1 MNLSIVI
8 ENDEDR
14 RNIDELLEQINAKIL
29 FHPPKNSPYFEFKEN
44 KLRFFFD
51 LENSQPL
58 DIDFLKGSMGWRLKR
73 TDHEKLLKKA
83 VGKTDKPLTI
93 FDGTAGFLSDT
104 LILLALGHKVIACE
118 QSKILFV
125 LLKDAIRRAKDALPY
140 LDNLKIYNDNSINLY
155 KNLENIDLVFLD
167 PMYPEPKKHVL
178 RSGNMS
184 SIRKILNIESIDD
197 VEDNVFFEFKDFGYK
212 KLILKRPIKAGLL
225 DQNINYQVKGK
236 STRFDVYI

>member
-1 MNLSIVI
+1 M
-8 ENDEDR
+8 
-14 RNIDELLEQINAKIL
+14 K
-29 FHPPKNSPYFEFKEN
+29 
-44 KLRFFFD
+44 
-51 LENSQPL
+51 
-58 DIDFLKGSMGWRLKR
+58 IDF
-73 TDHEKLLKKA
+73 
-83 VGKTDKPLTI
+83 I
-93 FDGTAGFLSDT
+93 
-104 LILLALGHKVIACE
+104 

-155 KNLENIDLVFLD
+155 KNLKNIDLVFLD

-197 VEDNVFFEFKDFGYK
+197 FEDNIFFEFKDFGYK
-212 KLILKRPIKAGLL
+212 KLILKRPIKAELL

>member
-1 MNLSIVI
+1 M
-8 ENDEDR
+8 
-14 RNIDELLEQINAKIL
+14 
-29 FHPPKNSPYFEFKEN
+29 
-44 KLRFFFD
+44 
-51 LENSQPL
+51 
-58 DIDFLKGSMGWRLKR
+58 
-73 TDHEKLLKKA
+73 
-83 VGKTDKPLTI
+83 
-93 FDGTAGFLSDT
+93 
-104 LILLALGHKVIACE
+104 
-118 QSKILFV
+118 
-125 LLKDAIRRAKDALPY
+125 
-140 LDNLKIYNDNSINLY
+140 
-155 KNLENIDLVFLD
+155 ENIDLVFLD